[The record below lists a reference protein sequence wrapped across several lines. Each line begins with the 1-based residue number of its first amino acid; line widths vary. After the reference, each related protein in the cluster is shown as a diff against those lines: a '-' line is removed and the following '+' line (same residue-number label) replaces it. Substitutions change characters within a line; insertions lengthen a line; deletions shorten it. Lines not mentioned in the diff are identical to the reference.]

1 MINKHIFYDRLTATL
16 GSVASGKKKF
26 FANTID
32 SQDFETHIRA
42 SDIEVK
48 DLEPGLHEFR
58 IDSLEGPLDAAF
70 LVHQFN
76 KSRLPTIIYHHGNN
90 ERPFDFSKKSLN
102 TFKSIFVDSPQAISA
117 NIIAIRAPFHDLT
130 LQEYHE
136 NISDLSKFMAMLS
149 VSVSLVEALVF
160 TLHGLNSTPVVVSG
174 ISLGG
179 WVTNLHR
186 TFFNS
191 ADLYVPLLAGA
202 ALDDL
207 FIHSRYCKMAGSLAR
222 ENPDKIVRALN
233 FEDRFQSVTERN
245 VLPLLARYDQ
255 FIRCDRQQKSYSDHP
270 IKVIDKGHITAALS
284 SRDLRDHILSSM
296 RRYIVS
302 SRMQG

>member
-16 GSVASGKKKF
+16 GSIASGKKKF

-42 SDIEVK
+42 IDIEFK
-48 DLEPGLHEFR
+48 DLEPGLHEIR
-58 IDSLEGPLDAAF
+58 VDSLEGLLDAAI

-102 TFKSIFVDSPQAISA
+102 TFKSIFVETSRTINA
-117 NIIAIRAPFHDLT
+117 NIIAIQAPFHDLT
-130 LQEYHE
+130 LADYGEK
-136 NISDLSKFMAMLS
+136 ISDLSKFMAMLS
-149 VSVSLVEALVF
+149 VSVSIVEALTF
-160 TLHGLNSTPVVVSG
+160 RLHSYNSAPVVVSG

-179 WVTNLHR
+179 WVSNLHR
-186 TFFNS
+186 AFFNS

-207 FIHSRYCKMAGSLAR
+207 FTHSRYCKMTGPLAR

-245 VLPLLARYDQ
+245 LLPLLARYDQ

-270 IKVIDKGHITAALS
+270 IKIIEKGHITAALS
-284 SRDLRDHILSSM
+284 SRELRDHILSSV

-302 SRMQG
+302 SRLQG